1 MTISRFCQQTLVLV
15 ALLLQFACSQSPGQ
29 AAIASADPRAT
40 DAGMEILAKGGNA
53 FDAAV
58 AVSAALG
65 VVEPAASGLGGG
77 GFYLLYVAADKEYRF
92 IDARERA
99 PQRATRDMFLD
110 QSGEPV
116 ERASTDGP
124 LAAGIP
130 GEPAALVYLAENFGS
145 LSLDISLA
153 PAIRL
158 ADEGFRIKPRALLGL
173 NFRKPTLLESPE
185 FARIFYPDGEVPKAG
200 TLIKQPEL
208 SATLKRIA
216 ADGFDGYYK
225 GETARLLIDG
235 VRQAGGIWTAE
246 DLANYRV
253 TEREPIITKY
263 GDMKIIT
270 APPPSSG
277 GVALTQMFN
286 FLSGYERAD
295 ADVVQRSHYM
305 IEAMRRAYRD
315 RAIYMGDPDFV
326 SIPLEML
333 TDPDYMAGQRV
344 STRADRATPSDHLAG
359 IGTDGSEGTQTTHFS
374 ILDKDG
380 NRVAATITINTWYGS
395 GFIPPGTGVILN
407 NEMDDFS
414 IKTGVPNNF
423 NLIGDATNEIEPGKR
438 PLSSMTPTFLESERG
453 IAILGT
459 PGGSQI
465 ITMILEASL
474 AWHDGAT
481 AKEMVSNKRFHH
493 QYLPDIVTYEDGAFT
508 SEEQAKLEEM
518 GHKLELSRRP
528 YGNMNVVTWDFA
540 TKSAEAATDPRGE
553 SEGQVY

>member
-1 MTISRFCQQTLVLV
+1 MTINRFCQQTLVLV

-110 QSGEPV
+110 LSGEPV

-200 TLIKQPEL
+200 TLIK
-208 SATLKRIA
+208 A
-216 ADGFDGYYK
+216 ARAVCHIKANCGRRF
-225 GETARLLIDG
+225 RWLLQG
-235 VRQAGGIWTAE
+235 RNST
-246 DLANYRV
+246 
-253 TEREPIITKY
+253 P
-263 GDMKIIT
+263 
-270 APPPSSG
+270 
-277 GVALTQMFN
+277 
-286 FLSGYERAD
+286 AD
-295 ADVVQRSHYM
+295 
-305 IEAMRRAYRD
+305 
-315 RAIYMGDPDFV
+315 
-326 SIPLEML
+326 
-333 TDPDYMAGQRV
+333 
-344 STRADRATPSDHLAG
+344 
-359 IGTDGSEGTQTTHFS
+359 
-374 ILDKDG
+374 
-380 NRVAATITINTWYGS
+380 
-395 GFIPPGTGVILN
+395 
-407 NEMDDFS
+407 
-414 IKTGVPNNF
+414 
-423 NLIGDATNEIEPGKR
+423 
-438 PLSSMTPTFLESERG
+438 
-453 IAILGT
+453 
-459 PGGSQI
+459 
-465 ITMILEASL
+465 
-474 AWHDGAT
+474 
-481 AKEMVSNKRFHH
+481 
-493 QYLPDIVTYEDGAFT
+493 
-508 SEEQAKLEEM
+508 
-518 GHKLELSRRP
+518 
-528 YGNMNVVTWDFA
+528 
-540 TKSAEAATDPRGE
+540 
-553 SEGQVY
+553 

>member
-1 MTISRFCQQTLVLV
+1 MKFSRYCQQTIIFA

-29 AAIASADPRAT
+29 AVIASADPRAT

-77 GFYLLYVAADKEYRF
+77 GFYLLYVAAKDQYRF
-92 IDARERA
+92 IDAREKA
-99 PQRATRDMFLD
+99 PQKATRDMFLD
-110 QSGEPV
+110 QAGEPV
-116 ERASTDGP
+116 QRASTDGP

-130 GEPAALVYLAENFGS
+130 GEPAGLVYLAETFGK
-145 LSLDISLA
+145 LSLDVSLA

-158 ADEGFRIKPRALLGL
+158 ADEGFKIKPRALLGL
-173 NFRKPTLLESPE
+173 KFRKSTLLESPE
-185 FARIFYPDGEVPKAG
+185 FARIFYPDGEVPAAG

-208 SATLKRIA
+208 SATLKRLA
-216 ADGFDGYYK
+216 AAGFDGYYK
-225 GETARLLIDG
+225 GETARLLVNG

-246 DLANYRV
+246 DLENYRV
-253 TEREPIITKY
+253 TEREPIIANY
-263 GDMKIIT
+263 GNMKIIS

-277 GVALTQMFN
+277 GIALTQMFN
-286 FLSGYERAD
+286 FLSGYELSDAD
-295 ADVVQRSHYM
+295 AAERSHYM

-315 RAIYMGDPDFV
+315 RALYLGDPDFV
-326 SIPLEML
+326 TIPLEML
-333 TDPDYMAGQRV
+333 TSPHYMAGQRV
-344 STRADRATPSDHLAG
+344 STRPDRATLSESLAG
-359 IGTDGSEGTQTTHFS
+359 VATDGSEGTQTTHFS

-414 IKTGVPNNF
+414 IKSGVPNNF

-453 IAILGT
+453 LAIIGT

-465 ITMILEASL
+465 ITMVLEAAL
-474 AWHDGAT
+474 AWKDGAT
-481 AKEMVSNKRFHH
+481 AKEMVSKKRFHH
-493 QYLPDIVTYEDGAFT
+493 QYLPDTVTYEEGAFT
-508 SEEQAKLEEM
+508 PEEQARLEEM
-518 GHKLELSRRP
+518 GHKLVLSRRP

-540 TKSAEAATDPRGE
+540 TKRAEAASDPRGE